1 LGFAPAVGGRPVT
14 PARVNMSAEI
24 PPNPAW
30 RYFGKEEDATGSG
43 LAMLLIASGMQ
54 EPPHVQCLTGRP
66 AVVRV
71 PLQPAR
77 DWLAPVV
84 LPTEGVLRGLRLCG
98 FETRCQVVDGPLN
111 ERCTMLAGALEV
123 AGGRPILC
131 GPLDRSRLWNRHEG
145 LYSAVPAHFV
155 LILGIDATGLLTLH
169 DPEGMPF
176 AQRPVRH
183 LLNAVQDGGSLISIE
198 RSPLAPSR
206 SEILLAALRQTAE
219 LREHYSASPDVS
231 ARGLRGLVP
240 MLRSAVQVG
249 SARMAL
255 HAGLS
260 FRGRC
265 ATNLAALAADVG
277 TPRVVG
283 HTLLKL
289 AAESAMALRCL
300 RRDDSVGTSEAIAR
314 IADEEDL
321 LDGALAEALGRTSD
335 SPKFPGVRGHE

>member
-1 LGFAPAVGGRPVT
+1 MT
-14 PARVNMSAEI
+14 PAYVSMSGERL
-24 PPNPAW
+24 PGPAW

-66 AVVRV
+66 AVIRV

-77 DWLAPVV
+77 DWLTPVV

-98 FETRCQVVDGPLN
+98 FETRCHVVGGPID
-111 ERCTMLAGALEV
+111 ERCAMLADALEV
-123 AGGRPILC
+123 SCGRPILC
-131 GPLDRSRLWNRHEG
+131 GPLDRGRLWNRHEG
-145 LYSAVPAHFV
+145 FYSAVPAHFV
-155 LILGIDATGLLTLH
+155 LVLGIDATGLLTLH

-183 LLNAVQDGGSLISIE
+183 VLNALQDGGSLISIQG
-198 RSPLAPSR
+198 SSLAPSG

-277 TPRVVG
+277 APSVVG
-283 HTLLKL
+283 RTLFNL

-300 RRDDSVGTSEAIAR
+300 RSDDSVGTSEALAR

-321 LDGALAEALGRTSD
+321 LDGALAEALGRASD
-335 SPKFPGVRGHE
+335 SPTFPGVHGHE